1 MDLKELAKMI
11 TKTEKCKEFCFNYSE
26 LFLEIILKEIL
37 GEPISDEEGDR
48 ISTIL
53 SLGER

>member
-26 LFLEIILKEIL
+26 LFLEIILNEIL
-37 GEPISDEEGDR
+37 GETISVKEVDT

>member
-11 TKTEKCKEFCFNYSE
+11 TKTEKCKEFCFNYSG

-37 GEPISDEEGDR
+37 GETISEKEVDT

>member
-11 TKTEKCKEFCFNYSE
+11 TKTEKCKEFCFNYSD

-37 GEPISDEEGDR
+37 GETISDEEGDR

>member
-11 TKTEKCKEFCFNYSE
+11 TKTEECKEFCFNYSD

-37 GEPISDEEGDR
+37 EETISEKDLDI

-53 SLGER
+53 MLGER